1 MNHLHLI
8 LKPILVTFFFL
19 FSTNC
24 YLNPIVNNLLDPKV
38 EEDSS
43 SLLGMI
49 AGLANQTNT
58 VRISGQ
64 IKKGGSALAD
74 VQIKILDPSF
84 SAKNQTNSTTTNTS
98 GRFYLETSMGLVSLQ
113 FTDNGTIV
121 NIQLNV
127 SRTSVTVLSIDKA
140 NYIVQSLDV
149 YEIGVEP
156 PPSLELLFSMPYEG
170 LYIDSNNFAIT
181 IGSGS
186 QFIFSENLETPSDP
200 ILWAAENIVVFP
212 PILLQNNTIL
222 NNTVLLTIDNQTI
235 KPSTTYTVTL
245 NSGIRSETGKML
257 KPTTFQFKVGTLIPK

>member
-49 AGLANQTNT
+49 AGLA
-58 VRISGQ
+58 
-64 IKKGGSALAD
+64 
-74 VQIKILDPSF
+74 
-84 SAKNQTNSTTTNTS
+84 NQTNSTTTNTS

-200 ILWAAENIVVFP
+200 FLWAAENIVVFP

-235 KPSTTYTVTL
+235 LPSTTYTVTL